1 MFAMKKMNL
10 LNGRSPL
17 FQLGAAVLL
26 LAGAACQKN
35 MTQGAAPVAAATTST
50 TEAAAAAATQT
61 HTHMVLFDGGTDGY
75 HSYRIPSIVKTNNNT
90 LIAFVEGRMSS
101 NADYGNINVMYKR
114 STDNGVTW
122 SAMGQVVGASQNTWG
137 NPTAVVDRSNNRI
150 WMFMSWNDSAH
161 NQSGTNGLL
170 PINQWGQR
178 RVYASHSDDDGVT
191 WTTPVNLTSTLL
203 PSTYKWDAMG
213 PGVGIYVGTRLI
225 IPAIGRNI
233 YSDDHGAT
241 WQYAMTQS
249 GTPPTSEATIIDLV
263 DGRLMRNDRA
273 TSASAN
279 IAQRR
284 WVARGTIEGGFGAFA
299 PDDVLLDE
307 PCESSIMRY
316 TGVPDRIVFL
326 NSASTV
332 TRGKMRV
339 RISYD
344 GGVTWPISRRIF
356 DYLTE
361 QQAIDQ
367 GKGGYSSMV
376 KTADYTVG
384 ALIEINED
392 VSNSGTSHRSI
403 EFHKWNLPWML
414 NGATEP

>member
-1 MFAMKKMNL
+1 MFAMKINL
-10 LNGRSPL
+10 SRRRLVYNL
-17 FQLGAAVLL
+17 AAAAVCC
-26 LAGAACQKN
+26 AGLACQKN
-35 MTQGAAPVAAATTST
+35 ITQGSAAPAAAPVKAVTAT
-50 TEAAAAAATQT
+50 ET

-75 HSYRIPSIVKTNNNT
+75 HSYRIPSIVRTNSDA

-101 NADYGNINVMYKR
+101 NADYGNINVMFKR
-114 STDNGVTW
+114 SFDNGVTW
-122 SAMGQVVGASQNTWG
+122 SSLGQVVGASQNTWG
-137 NPTAVVDRSNNRI
+137 NPTAVVDRSNGRI
-150 WMFMSWNDSAH
+150 WIFMSWNDSAH
-161 NQSGTNGLL
+161 NQSGTNGYL

-178 RVYASHSDDDGVT
+178 RVYVSHSDDDGAT
-191 WTTPVNLTSTLL
+191 WATPTDLTSTLL
-203 PSTYKWDAMG
+203 PSGYKWDAMG
-213 PGVGIYVGTRLI
+213 PGVGIYQGTRLI

-241 WQYAMTQS
+241 WHYALTQT
-249 GTPPTSEATIIDLV
+249 GTAPTSEATIVDLV
-263 DGRLMRNDRA
+263 DGRLMRNDRP

-279 IAQRR
+279 IASRR
-284 WVARGTIEGGFGAFA
+284 WVARGTIEGGFSTFA
-299 PDDVLLDE
+299 PDDTLLDE
-307 PCESSIMRY
+307 PCEASIMRY
-316 TGVPDRIVFL
+316 TGAPDRIVFL

-344 GGVTWPISRRIF
+344 GGVTWPISRRIY
-356 DYLTE
+356 DWLTE

-384 ALIEINED
+384 ALIETNED

>member
-1 MFAMKKMNL
+1 MKKNL
-10 LNGRSPL
+10 SRSRRL
-17 FQLGAAVLL
+17 VFQLGAAVLFCGGL
-26 LAGAACQKN
+26 ACQKN
-35 MTQGAAPVAAATTST
+35 LTRGSAAQPAAGATPVQAV
-50 TEAAAAAATQT
+50 AATQT
-61 HTHMVLFDGGTDGY
+61 HTYMKLFDGGADGY
-75 HSYRIPSIVKTNNNT
+75 HSYRIPSIVRTNSNA
-90 LIAFVEGRMSS
+90 LIAFCEGRMSS
-101 NADYGNINVMYKR
+101 NADYGNINLVYKR

-122 SAMGQVVGASQNTWG
+122 SSLMQVAGAGLGTYG
-137 NPTAVVDRSNNRI
+137 NPTAVVDRSNGRI
-150 WMFMSWNDSAH
+150 WLFMSWNDSAH
-161 NQSGTNGLL
+161 NQSGTDGYL

-178 RVYASHSDDDGVT
+178 RVYVSHSDDDGLT
-191 WTTPVNLTSTLL
+191 WSSITDMTSTLL

-213 PGVGIYVGTRLI
+213 PGVGIQVGSRLI

-241 WQYAMTQS
+241 WHYTMTET
-249 GTPPTSEATIIDLV
+249 GTLSTSEATIIDLI
-263 DGRLMRNDRA
+263 DGRLMRNDRP
-273 TSASAN
+273 TTASAN
-279 IAQRR
+279 IASRR
-284 WVARGTIEGGFGAFA
+284 WVSRGTIEGGFGAYA
-299 PDDVLLDE
+299 PDNVLLDE
-307 PCESSIMRY
+307 PCEASIMRY
-316 TGVPDRIVFL
+316 TGSPDRIVFL

-344 GGVTWPISRRIF
+344 GGQTWPISRRIY
-356 DYLTE
+356 DWLTE

-403 EFHKWNLPWML
+403 DFHKWNLPWML
-414 NGATEP
+414 DGATEP

>member
-1 MFAMKKMNL
+1 MKMNL
-10 LNGRSPL
+10 SHSRRLVFN
-17 FQLGAAVLL
+17 LGAAVLFC
-26 LAGAACQKN
+26 AGFACQKN
-35 MTQGAAPVAAATTST
+35 TTQGSAAPAAGDAEPVQAVT
-50 TEAAAAAATQT
+50 ATQT
-61 HTHMVLFDGGTDGY
+61 HTYMTLFNGGSDGY
-75 HSYRIPSIVKTNNNT
+75 HSYRIPSIVRTNNNT

-101 NADYGNINVMYKR
+101 NADYGNINVMFKR
-114 STDNGVTW
+114 SFDNGVTW
-122 SAMGQVVGASQNTWG
+122 SAMGQVVGSSLNTWG
-137 NPTAVVDRSNNRI
+137 NPTAVVDRSNGRI
-150 WMFMSWNDSAH
+150 WIFMSWNDSEH

-178 RVYASHSDDDGVT
+178 RVYASHSDDDGAT
-191 WTTPVNLTSTLL
+191 WTTPTNLTSTLL
-203 PSTYKWDAMG
+203 PPGYAWDAMG

-299 PDDVLLDE
+299 PDNVLLDE

-316 TGVPDRIVFL
+316 TGEPDRIVFL

-332 TRGKMRV
+332 SRGKMRV

-356 DYLTE
+356 DWLTE
-361 QQAIDQ
+361 QEAIDQ

-384 ALIEINED
+384 ALIEINEN
-392 VSNSGTSHRSI
+392 VASSGTSHRSI